1 VKEAYSKI
9 LLFDGVCNL
18 CNWAVKFVI
27 RRDPHAKIKFAAL
40 QSAIGKLYSEKFKF
54 TNKEIDFVIYIQDET
69 PYIKSTAVLHL
80 LKTLDSKVKYFY
92 YLIFIPRFIRDF
104 VYDIISKYRYSFFG
118 KRSQC
123 MTPRDDLKNRFL

>member
-1 VKEAYSKI
+1 MKETFSNN
-9 LLFDGVCNL
+9 LLFDGDCNL

-27 RRDPHAKIKFAAL
+27 RRDPQAKIKFAAL
-40 QSAIGKLYSEKFKF
+40 QSEIGQLYSEKFNF

-80 LKTLDSKVKYFY
+80 LKSLDSRVKYLY

-104 VYDIISKYRYSFFG
+104 VYDIISKYRYTFFG

-123 MTPRDDLKNRFL
+123 MTPTDDLKKRFL